1 MRNCQRDLKIILRKL
16 KIYNLA
22 RKLLFLLPPEQS
34 QNISHFFLKLFSGLY
49 KSKQTRFSVKGL
61 KIKNR
66 LGLAAGL
73 DKNARLINE
82 FDNIGFG
89 FVEVG
94 TITPKPQY
102 GNPKPR
108 IKRLISNES
117 LLNSLGFPNE
127 GVATIKPRLQKVR
140 DDICLG
146 VNIGP
151 NKDTVPQE
159 IVNDYLFCYRE
170 VFKYADFVTMNIS
183 SPNTPNLRSLHN
195 IENFK
200 SVIDAILNERSK
212 HQKQP
217 KIFIK
222 ISPDEESKTYK
233 DLIET
238 INDSA
243 IDGVVISNTSDNQSL
258 KESLKVGHLPGGIS
272 GKSLKNSANKIL
284 KEIKTII
291 NQEKIIVAVG
301 GIFDVDSY
309 NEKFELGAD
318 LVQMYTGLIYEGPN
332 LVKRIV
338 KNDKQIS
345 SNS

>member
-1 MRNCQRDLKIILRKL
+1 MRKL
-16 KIYNLA
+16 KIYKLA

-49 KSKQTRFSVKGL
+49 KSKQTHLFVKGL
-61 KIKNR
+61 RVKNR

-94 TITPKPQY
+94 TVTPKAQY

-108 IKRLISNES
+108 IKRLISHES

-127 GVATIKPRLQKVR
+127 GVRSIKSRLKKVS

-151 NKDTVPQE
+151 NKDTAPEKV
-159 IVNDYLFCYRE
+159 INDYLLCYEE
-170 VFKYADFVTMNIS
+170 VFEYADFVTINIS

-195 IENFK
+195 AENFK
-200 SVIDAILNERSK
+200 AVIDAILSERNR
-212 HQKQP
+212 HQKKP
-217 KIFIK
+217 KVFIK
-222 ISPDEESKTYK
+222 ISPDEESKTYTN
-233 DLIET
+233 LIET
-238 INDSA
+238 VNNSA
-243 IDGVVISNTSDNQSL
+243 IDGVIISNTSNNQNLKKSL
-258 KESLKVGHLPGGIS
+258 NVAHLPGGIS
-272 GKSLKNSANKIL
+272 GKSLKNSSNKIL
-284 KEIKTII
+284 KEIKTMI
-291 NQEKIIVAVG
+291 NKEKIIVAVG

>member
-1 MRNCQRDLKIILRKL
+1 MRKL
-16 KIYNLA
+16 KIYKLA

-49 KSKQTRFSVKGL
+49 KSKQTHLFVKGL
-61 KIKNR
+61 RVKNR

-89 FVEVG
+89 FIEVG
-94 TITPKPQY
+94 TVTPKAQY

-108 IKRLISNES
+108 IKRLISHES

-127 GVATIKPRLQKVR
+127 GVRSIKSRLKKVSG
-140 DDICLG
+140 DICLG

-151 NKDTVPQE
+151 NKDTVPE
-159 IVNDYLFCYRE
+159 EVINDYLLCYEE
-170 VFKYADFVTMNIS
+170 VFEYADFVTINIS
-183 SPNTPNLRSLHN
+183 SPNTPNLRSLHKV
-195 IENFK
+195 EKFK
-200 SVIDAILNERSK
+200 AVIDAILSERNR
-212 HQKQP
+212 HQKKP
-217 KIFIK
+217 KVFIK
-222 ISPDEESKTYK
+222 ISPDEEFKTYTN
-233 DLIET
+233 LIET
-238 INDSA
+238 INNSA
-243 IDGVVISNTSDNQSL
+243 IDGVIISNTSNNQNLKKSL
-258 KESLKVGHLPGGIS
+258 NVAHLPGGIS
-272 GKSLKNSANKIL
+272 GKSLKNSSNKIL
-284 KEIKTII
+284 KEIKTMI
-291 NQEKIIVAVG
+291 NKEKIIVAVG

-318 LVQMYTGLIYEGPN
+318 LVQMYTGFIYEGPN

-338 KNDKQIS
+338 KNDNQIS

>member
-1 MRNCQRDLKIILRKL
+1 MRKL
-16 KIYNLA
+16 KIYKLA

-49 KSKQTRFSVKGL
+49 KSKQTHLFVKGL
-61 KIKNR
+61 RVKNR

-94 TITPKPQY
+94 TVTPKAQY

-108 IKRLISNES
+108 IKRLITHES

-127 GVATIKPRLQKVR
+127 GVRSIKSRLKEVSG
-140 DDICLG
+140 DICLG

-151 NKDTVPQE
+151 NKDTAPEEV
-159 IVNDYLFCYRE
+159 INDYLLCYEE
-170 VFKYADFVTMNIS
+170 VFEYADFVTINIS

-195 IENFK
+195 AENFK
-200 SVIDAILNERSK
+200 AMIDAILSERNR
-212 HQKQP
+212 HQKKP
-217 KIFIK
+217 KVFIK
-222 ISPDEESKTYK
+222 ISPDEESKTYTN
-233 DLIET
+233 LIET
-238 INDSA
+238 INNSA
-243 IDGVVISNTSDNQSL
+243 IDGVIISNTSNNQNLKKSL
-258 KESLKVGHLPGGIS
+258 NVAHLPGGIS
-272 GKSLKNSANKIL
+272 GKSLKNSSNKIL
-284 KEIKTII
+284 KEIKTMI
-291 NQEKIIVAVG
+291 NKEKIIVAVG

>member
-1 MRNCQRDLKIILRKL
+1 MRKL
-16 KIYNLA
+16 KIYKLA

-49 KSKQTRFSVKGL
+49 KSKQTHLFVKGL
-61 KIKNR
+61 RVKNR

-94 TITPKPQY
+94 TITPKAQY

-108 IKRLISNES
+108 IKRLISHES

-127 GVATIKPRLQKVR
+127 GVRSIKSRLKKVSG
-140 DDICLG
+140 DICLG

-151 NKDTVPQE
+151 NKDTLPEEV
-159 IVNDYLFCYRE
+159 INDYLLCYEE
-170 VFKYADFVTMNIS
+170 VFEYADFVTINIS

-195 IENFK
+195 AENFK
-200 SVIDAILNERSK
+200 AVIDAILNERNR
-212 HQKQP
+212 HQKKP
-217 KIFIK
+217 KVFIK
-222 ISPDEESKTYK
+222 ISPDEESKTYTN
-233 DLIET
+233 LIET
-238 INDSA
+238 INNSA
-243 IDGVVISNTSDNQSL
+243 IDGVIISNTSNNQNLKKSL
-258 KESLKVGHLPGGIS
+258 NVAHLPGGIS
-272 GKSLKNSANKIL
+272 GKSLKNSSNKIL
-284 KEIKTII
+284 KEIKTMI
-291 NQEKIIVAVG
+291 NKEKIIVAVG

-332 LVKRIV
+332 LVKRII
-338 KNDKQIS
+338 KNDNQIS

>member
-1 MRNCQRDLKIILRKL
+1 MRKL
-16 KIYNLA
+16 KIYKLA

-49 KSKQTRFSVKGL
+49 KSKQTHLFVKGL
-61 KIKNR
+61 RVKNR

-94 TITPKPQY
+94 TVTPKAQY

-108 IKRLISNES
+108 IKRLISHES

-127 GVATIKPRLQKVR
+127 GVRSIKSRLKKVSG
-140 DDICLG
+140 DICLG

-151 NKDTVPQE
+151 NKDTVPE
-159 IVNDYLFCYRE
+159 EVINDYLLCYEE
-170 VFKYADFVTMNIS
+170 VFEYADFVTINIS

-195 IENFK
+195 AENFK
-200 SVIDAILNERSK
+200 AVIDAILSERNR
-212 HQKQP
+212 HQKKP
-217 KIFIK
+217 KVFIK
-222 ISPDEESKTYK
+222 ISPDEESKTYTN
-233 DLIET
+233 LIET
-238 INDSA
+238 INNSA
-243 IDGVVISNTSDNQSL
+243 IDGVIISNTSNNQNLKKSL
-258 KESLKVGHLPGGIS
+258 NVAHLPGGIS
-272 GKSLKNSANKIL
+272 GKSLKNSSNKIL
-284 KEIKTII
+284 KEIKTMI
-291 NQEKIIVAVG
+291 NKEKIIVAVG

-318 LVQMYTGLIYEGPN
+318 LVQMYTGFIYEGPN

-338 KNDKQIS
+338 KNDNQIS

>member
-1 MRNCQRDLKIILRKL
+1 MRKL
-16 KIYNLA
+16 KIYKLA

-49 KSKQTRFSVKGL
+49 KSKQTHLYVKGL
-61 KIKNR
+61 RVKNR

-94 TITPKPQY
+94 TITPKAQY

-108 IKRLISNES
+108 IKRLVSHES

-127 GVATIKPRLQKVR
+127 GVRSIKSRLKKVSG
-140 DDICLG
+140 DICLG

-151 NKDTVPQE
+151 NKDTVPE
-159 IVNDYLFCYRE
+159 EVINDYLLCYEE
-170 VFKYADFVTMNIS
+170 VFEYADFVTINIS

-200 SVIDAILNERSK
+200 AVINAILSERNR
-212 HQKQP
+212 HQKKP

-222 ISPDEESKTYK
+222 ISPDEESKTYIN
-233 DLIET
+233 LIEI
-238 INDSA
+238 INNSE
-243 IDGVVISNTSDNQSL
+243 IDGVIISNTSNNQNLKKSL
-258 KESLKVGHLPGGIS
+258 NVAHLPGGIS
-272 GKSLKNSANKIL
+272 GKSLKNSSNKIL
-284 KEIKTII
+284 KEIKTMI
-291 NQEKIIVAVG
+291 NKEKIIVAVG

>member
-1 MRNCQRDLKIILRKL
+1 
-16 KIYNLA
+16 
-22 RKLLFLLPPEQS
+22 
-34 QNISHFFLKLFSGLY
+34 
-49 KSKQTRFSVKGL
+49 VKGL
-61 KIKNR
+61 RVKNR

-94 TITPKPQY
+94 TITPKAQY

-108 IKRLISNES
+108 IKRLISHES

-127 GVATIKPRLQKVR
+127 GVRSIKSRLKKVSG
-140 DDICLG
+140 DICLG

-151 NKDTVPQE
+151 NKDTLPEEV
-159 IVNDYLFCYRE
+159 INDYLLCYEE
-170 VFKYADFVTMNIS
+170 VFEYADFVTINIS

-195 IENFK
+195 AENFK
-200 SVIDAILNERSK
+200 AVIDAILNERNR
-212 HQKQP
+212 HQKKP
-217 KIFIK
+217 KVFIK
-222 ISPDEESKTYK
+222 ISPDEESKTYTN
-233 DLIET
+233 LIET

-243 IDGVVISNTSDNQSL
+243 IDGVIISNTSNNQNLKKSL
-258 KESLKVGHLPGGIS
+258 NVAHLPGGIS
-272 GKSLKNSANKIL
+272 GKSLKNSSNKIL
-284 KEIKTII
+284 KEIKTMI
-291 NQEKIIVAVG
+291 NKEKIIVAVG

>member
-1 MRNCQRDLKIILRKL
+1 MRKL
-16 KIYNLA
+16 KIYKLA

-49 KSKQTRFSVKGL
+49 KSKQTHLFVKGL
-61 KIKNR
+61 RVKNR

-94 TITPKPQY
+94 TVTPKAQY

-108 IKRLISNES
+108 IKRLISHES

-127 GVATIKPRLQKVR
+127 GVRSIKSRLKKVSG
-140 DDICLG
+140 DICLG

-151 NKDTVPQE
+151 NKDTVPE
-159 IVNDYLFCYRE
+159 KVINDYLLCYEE
-170 VFKYADFVTMNIS
+170 VFEYADFVTINIS

-195 IENFK
+195 AENFK
-200 SVIDAILNERSK
+200 AVIDAILSERNR
-212 HQKQP
+212 HQKKP
-217 KIFIK
+217 KVFIK
-222 ISPDEESKTYK
+222 ISPDEESKTYTN
-233 DLIET
+233 LIET
-238 INDSA
+238 INNSE
-243 IDGVVISNTSDNQSL
+243 IDGVIISNTSNNQNLKKSL
-258 KESLKVGHLPGGIS
+258 NVAHLPGGIS
-272 GKSLKNSANKIL
+272 GKSLKNSSNKIL
-284 KEIKTII
+284 KEIKTMI
-291 NQEKIIVAVG
+291 NKEKIIVAVG

>member
-1 MRNCQRDLKIILRKL
+1 MRKL
-16 KIYNLA
+16 KIYKLA

-49 KSKQTRFSVKGL
+49 KSKQTHLFVKGL
-61 KIKNR
+61 RVKNR

-94 TITPKPQY
+94 TVTPKAQY

-108 IKRLISNES
+108 IKRLISHES

-127 GVATIKPRLQKVR
+127 GVRSIKSRLKKVSG
-140 DDICLG
+140 DICLG

-151 NKDTVPQE
+151 NKDTVPE
-159 IVNDYLFCYRE
+159 EVINDYLLCYEE
-170 VFKYADFVTMNIS
+170 VFEYADFVTINIS
-183 SPNTPNLRSLHN
+183 SPNTPNLRSLHSA
-195 IENFK
+195 ENFK
-200 SVIDAILNERSK
+200 AVIDAILSERNR
-212 HQKQP
+212 HQKKP
-217 KIFIK
+217 KVFIK
-222 ISPDEESKTYK
+222 ISPDEESKTYTN
-233 DLIET
+233 LIET
-238 INDSA
+238 INNSA
-243 IDGVVISNTSDNQSL
+243 IDGVIISNTSNNQNLKKSL
-258 KESLKVGHLPGGIS
+258 NVAHLPGGIS
-272 GKSLKNSANKIL
+272 GKSLKNSSNKIL
-284 KEIKTII
+284 KEIKTMI
-291 NQEKIIVAVG
+291 NKEKIIVAVG

>member
-1 MRNCQRDLKIILRKL
+1 MRKL

-127 GVATIKPRLQKVR
+127 GVSTIKPRLKKVR

-151 NKDTVPQE
+151 NKDTVSQE

-233 DLIET
+233 DLIEA

-243 IDGVVISNTSDNQSL
+243 IDGVVISNTSDNQNL

-338 KNDKQIS
+338 KNDNQIS

>member
-1 MRNCQRDLKIILRKL
+1 MRKL
-16 KIYNLA
+16 KIYKLA

-49 KSKQTRFSVKGL
+49 KSKQTHLFVKGL
-61 KIKNR
+61 RVKNR

-94 TITPKPQY
+94 TITPKAQY

-108 IKRLISNES
+108 IKRLISHES

-127 GVATIKPRLQKVR
+127 GVRSIKSRLKKVSG
-140 DDICLG
+140 DICLG

-151 NKDTVPQE
+151 NKDTLPEEV
-159 IVNDYLFCYRE
+159 INDYLLCYEE
-170 VFKYADFVTMNIS
+170 VFEYADFVTINIS

-195 IENFK
+195 AENFK
-200 SVIDAILNERSK
+200 AVIDAILNERNR
-212 HQKQP
+212 HQKKP
-217 KIFIK
+217 KVFIK
-222 ISPDEESKTYK
+222 ISPDEESKTYTN
-233 DLIET
+233 LIET

-243 IDGVVISNTSDNQSL
+243 IDGVIISNTSNNQNLKKSL
-258 KESLKVGHLPGGIS
+258 NVAHLPGGIS
-272 GKSLKNSANKIL
+272 GKSLKNSSNKIL
-284 KEIKTII
+284 KEIKTMI
-291 NQEKIIVAVG
+291 NKEKIIVAVG

>member
-1 MRNCQRDLKIILRKL
+1 MRKL
-16 KIYNLA
+16 KIYKLA

-49 KSKQTRFSVKGL
+49 KSKQTHLFVKGL
-61 KIKNR
+61 RVKNR

-94 TITPKPQY
+94 TVTPKAQY

-108 IKRLISNES
+108 IKRLISHES

-127 GVATIKPRLQKVR
+127 GVRSIKSRLKKVS

-151 NKDTVPQE
+151 NKDTAPEEV
-159 IVNDYLFCYRE
+159 INDYLLCYEE
-170 VFKYADFVTMNIS
+170 VFEYADFVTINIS

-195 IENFK
+195 AENFK
-200 SVIDAILNERSK
+200 AVIDAILSERNR
-212 HQKQP
+212 HQKKP
-217 KIFIK
+217 KVFIK
-222 ISPDEESKTYK
+222 ISPDEESKTYTN
-233 DLIET
+233 LIET
-238 INDSA
+238 INNSA
-243 IDGVVISNTSDNQSL
+243 IDGVIISNTSNNQNLKKSL
-258 KESLKVGHLPGGIS
+258 NVAHLPGGIS
-272 GKSLKNSANKIL
+272 GKSLKNSSNKIL
-284 KEIKTII
+284 KEIRTMI
-291 NQEKIIVAVG
+291 NKEKIIVAVG

>member
-1 MRNCQRDLKIILRKL
+1 MR
-16 KIYNLA
+16 
-22 RKLLFLLPPEQS
+22 
-34 QNISHFFLKLFSGLY
+34 
-49 KSKQTRFSVKGL
+49 
-61 KIKNR
+61 IKNR

-89 FVEVG
+89 FIEVG
-94 TITPKPQY
+94 TITPKAQY

-127 GVATIKPRLQKVR
+127 GVKAIKSRLKKVSE
-140 DDICLG
+140 DICLG

-151 NKDTVPQE
+151 NKETALE
-159 IVNDYLFCYRE
+159 GLVNDYLLCYEE
-170 VFKYADFVTMNIS
+170 VFEYADFVTINIS

-200 SVIDAILNERSK
+200 AVINAILSERNK
-212 HQKQP
+212 HQKKP
-217 KIFIK
+217 KVFIK
-222 ISPDEESKTYK
+222 ISPDEQSNIYK

-238 INDSA
+238 INNSE
-243 IDGVVISNTSDNQSL
+243 IDGVIISNTSNSQNL
-258 KESLKVGHLPGGIS
+258 KESLNVGHLPGGIS
-272 GKSLKNSANKIL
+272 GKSLKNSSNKIL
-284 KEIKTII
+284 KEIKTMI
-291 NQEKIIVAVG
+291 NEEKIIVAVG

>member
-1 MRNCQRDLKIILRKL
+1 MRKL

>member
-1 MRNCQRDLKIILRKL
+1 MRKL
-16 KIYNLA
+16 KIYKLA

-49 KSKQTRFSVKGL
+49 KSKQTHLFVKGL
-61 KIKNR
+61 RVKNR

-94 TITPKPQY
+94 TVTPKAQY

-108 IKRLISNES
+108 IKRLISHES
-117 LLNSLGFPNE
+117 LLNSLGFPND
-127 GVATIKPRLQKVR
+127 GVRSIKSRLKKVS

-151 NKDTVPQE
+151 NKDTAPEEV
-159 IVNDYLFCYRE
+159 INDYLLCYEE
-170 VFKYADFVTMNIS
+170 VFEYADFVTINIS

-195 IENFK
+195 AENFK
-200 SVIDAILNERSK
+200 AVIDAILSERNR
-212 HQKQP
+212 HQKKP
-217 KIFIK
+217 KVFIK
-222 ISPDEESKTYK
+222 ISPDEESKTYTN
-233 DLIET
+233 LIET
-238 INDSA
+238 INNSA
-243 IDGVVISNTSDNQSL
+243 IDGVIISNTSNNQNLKKSL
-258 KESLKVGHLPGGIS
+258 NVAHLPGGIS
-272 GKSLKNSANKIL
+272 GKSLKNSSNKIL
-284 KEIKTII
+284 KEIKTMI
-291 NQEKIIVAVG
+291 NKEKIIVAVG

>member
-1 MRNCQRDLKIILRKL
+1 MRKL
-16 KIYNLA
+16 KIYKLA

-49 KSKQTRFSVKGL
+49 KSKQTHFFVKGL
-61 KIKNR
+61 RVKNR

-94 TITPKPQY
+94 TVTPKAQY

-108 IKRLISNES
+108 IKRLISHES

-127 GVATIKPRLQKVR
+127 GVRSIKSRIKKASG
-140 DDICLG
+140 DICLG

-151 NKDTVPQE
+151 NKNTVPE
-159 IVNDYLFCYRE
+159 EVINDYLLCYEE
-170 VFKYADFVTMNIS
+170 VFEYADFVTINIS

-195 IENFK
+195 AENFK
-200 SVIDAILNERSK
+200 AVIDAILSERNR
-212 HQKQP
+212 HQKKP
-217 KIFIK
+217 KVFIK
-222 ISPDEESKTYK
+222 ISPDEESKTYTNI
-233 DLIET
+233 IET
-238 INDSA
+238 INNSA
-243 IDGVVISNTSDNQSL
+243 IDGVIISNTSNNQNLKKSL
-258 KESLKVGHLPGGIS
+258 NVAHLPGGIS
-272 GKSLKNSANKIL
+272 GKSLKNSSNKIL
-284 KEIKTII
+284 KEIKTMI
-291 NQEKIIVAVG
+291 NKEKIIVAVG

>member
-1 MRNCQRDLKIILRKL
+1 M
-16 KIYNLA
+16 
-22 RKLLFLLPPEQS
+22 
-34 QNISHFFLKLFSGLY
+34 
-49 KSKQTRFSVKGL
+49 KGL
-61 KIKNR
+61 RVKNR

-94 TITPKPQY
+94 TITPKAQY

-108 IKRLISNES
+108 IKRLISHES

-127 GVATIKPRLQKVR
+127 GVRSIKSRLKKVSG
-140 DDICLG
+140 DICLG

-151 NKDTVPQE
+151 NKDTVPE
-159 IVNDYLFCYRE
+159 KVINDYLLCYEE
-170 VFKYADFVTMNIS
+170 VFEYADFVTINIS

-195 IENFK
+195 AENFK
-200 SVIDAILNERSK
+200 AVIDAILGERNR
-212 HQKQP
+212 HQKKP
-217 KIFIK
+217 KVFIK
-222 ISPDEESKTYK
+222 ISPDEESKTYTN
-233 DLIET
+233 LIET
-238 INDSA
+238 INNSA
-243 IDGVVISNTSDNQSL
+243 IDGVIISNTSNNQNLKKSL
-258 KESLKVGHLPGGIS
+258 NVAHLPGGIS
-272 GKSLKNSANKIL
+272 GKSLKNSSNKIL
-284 KEIKTII
+284 KEIKTMI
-291 NQEKIIVAVG
+291 NKEKIIVAVG

>member
-1 MRNCQRDLKIILRKL
+1 MR
-16 KIYNLA
+16 
-22 RKLLFLLPPEQS
+22 
-34 QNISHFFLKLFSGLY
+34 
-49 KSKQTRFSVKGL
+49 
-61 KIKNR
+61 IKNR

-89 FVEVG
+89 FIEVG
-94 TITPKPQY
+94 TITPKAQY

-127 GVATIKPRLQKVR
+127 GVKAIKSRLKKVSE
-140 DDICLG
+140 DICLG

-151 NKDTVPQE
+151 NKETAPE
-159 IVNDYLFCYRE
+159 ELVNDYLLCYKE
-170 VFKYADFVTMNIS
+170 VFEYADFVTLNIS

-200 SVIDAILNERSK
+200 AVINAILSERNK
-212 HQKQP
+212 HQKKP
-217 KIFIK
+217 KVFIK
-222 ISPDEESKTYK
+222 ISPDEQSNIYK

-238 INDSA
+238 INNSE
-243 IDGVVISNTSDNQSL
+243 IDGVIISNTSNSQNL
-258 KESLKVGHLPGGIS
+258 KESLNVGHLPGGIS
-272 GKSLKNSANKIL
+272 GKSLKNSSNKIL
-284 KEIKTII
+284 KEIKTMI
-291 NQEKIIVAVG
+291 NEEKIIVAVG

>member
-1 MRNCQRDLKIILRKL
+1 M
-16 KIYNLA
+16 
-22 RKLLFLLPPEQS
+22 
-34 QNISHFFLKLFSGLY
+34 
-49 KSKQTRFSVKGL
+49 KGL
-61 KIKNR
+61 RVKNR

-94 TITPKPQY
+94 TITPKAQY

-108 IKRLISNES
+108 IKRLISHES

-127 GVATIKPRLQKVR
+127 GVRSIKSRLKKVSG
-140 DDICLG
+140 DICLG

-151 NKDTVPQE
+151 NKDTAPEEV
-159 IVNDYLFCYRE
+159 INDYLLCYEE
-170 VFKYADFVTMNIS
+170 VFEYADFVTINIS

-200 SVIDAILNERSK
+200 AVINAILSERNK
-212 HQKQP
+212 HQKKP
-217 KIFIK
+217 KVFIK
-222 ISPDEESKTYK
+222 ISPDEQSNIYK

-238 INDSA
+238 INNSE
-243 IDGVVISNTSDNQSL
+243 IDGVIISNTSNSQNL
-258 KESLKVGHLPGGIS
+258 KESLNVGHLPGGIS
-272 GKSLKNSANKIL
+272 GKSLKNSSNKIL
-284 KEIKTII
+284 KEIKTMI
-291 NQEKIIVAVG
+291 NEEKIIVAVG

>member
-1 MRNCQRDLKIILRKL
+1 MRKL

-258 KESLKVGHLPGGIS
+258 KESLKVGHLPCLLYTS
-272 GKSLKNSANKIL
+272 PSPRDLSSSRMPSSA
-284 KEIKTII
+284 
-291 NQEKIIVAVG
+291 
-301 GIFDVDSY
+301 
-309 NEKFELGAD
+309 
-318 LVQMYTGLIYEGPN
+318 
-332 LVKRIV
+332 
-338 KNDKQIS
+338 
-345 SNS
+345 

>member
-1 MRNCQRDLKIILRKL
+1 MRKL

-151 NKDTVPQE
+151 NKDTVSQE

-222 ISPDEESKTYK
+222 LSPDEESKTYK

-243 IDGVVISNTSDNQSL
+243 IDGVVISNTSDNQNL

-338 KNDKQIS
+338 KNDNQIS

>member
-1 MRNCQRDLKIILRKL
+1 MRKL

-151 NKDTVPQE
+151 NKDTVSQE

-332 LVKRIV
+332 LVKRII
-338 KNDKQIS
+338 KNDNQIS

>member
-1 MRNCQRDLKIILRKL
+1 M
-16 KIYNLA
+16 
-22 RKLLFLLPPEQS
+22 
-34 QNISHFFLKLFSGLY
+34 
-49 KSKQTRFSVKGL
+49 KGL
-61 KIKNR
+61 RVKNR

-94 TITPKPQY
+94 TITPKAQY

-108 IKRLISNES
+108 IKRLISHES

-127 GVATIKPRLQKVR
+127 GVRSIKSRLKKVSG
-140 DDICLG
+140 DICLG

-151 NKDTVPQE
+151 NKDTVPE
-159 IVNDYLFCYRE
+159 KVINDYLLCYEE
-170 VFKYADFVTMNIS
+170 VFEYADFVTINIS

-195 IENFK
+195 AENFK
-200 SVIDAILNERSK
+200 AVIDAILSERNR
-212 HQKQP
+212 HQKKP
-217 KIFIK
+217 KVFIK
-222 ISPDEESKTYK
+222 ISPDEESKTYTN
-233 DLIET
+233 LIET
-238 INDSA
+238 INNSA
-243 IDGVVISNTSDNQSL
+243 IDGVIISNTSNNQNLKKSL
-258 KESLKVGHLPGGIS
+258 NVAHLPGGIS
-272 GKSLKNSANKIL
+272 GKSLKNSSNKIL
-284 KEIKTII
+284 EEIKTMI
-291 NQEKIIVAVG
+291 NKEKIIVAVG

>member
-1 MRNCQRDLKIILRKL
+1 MRKL

-195 IENFK
+195 IESFK

-243 IDGVVISNTSDNQSL
+243 IDGVVISNTSDNQNL

>member
-1 MRNCQRDLKIILRKL
+1 MRKL
-16 KIYNLA
+16 KIYKLA
-22 RKLLFLLPPEQS
+22 RKLLFLLPPEHS
-34 QNISHFFLKLFSGLY
+34 QNISHLFLKLFSGLY
-49 KSKQTRFSVKGL
+49 KSKQTHLFVKGL
-61 KIKNR
+61 RVKNR

-94 TITPKPQY
+94 TITPKAQY

-108 IKRLISNES
+108 IKRLISHES

-127 GVATIKPRLQKVR
+127 GVRSIKSRLKKVSG
-140 DDICLG
+140 DICLG

-151 NKDTVPQE
+151 NKDTVPE
-159 IVNDYLFCYRE
+159 EVINDYLLCYEE
-170 VFKYADFVTMNIS
+170 VFEYADFVTINIS

-195 IENFK
+195 AENFK
-200 SVIDAILNERSK
+200 AVIDAILSERNR
-212 HQKQP
+212 HQKKP
-217 KIFIK
+217 KVFIK
-222 ISPDEESKTYK
+222 ISPDEESKTYTN
-233 DLIET
+233 LIET
-238 INDSA
+238 INNSA
-243 IDGVVISNTSDNQSL
+243 IDGVIISNTSNNQNLKKSL
-258 KESLKVGHLPGGIS
+258 NVAHLPGGIS
-272 GKSLKNSANKIL
+272 GKSLKNSSNKIL
-284 KEIKTII
+284 KEIKTMI
-291 NQEKIIVAVG
+291 NKEKIIVAVG

>member
-1 MRNCQRDLKIILRKL
+1 LRKL
-16 KIYNLA
+16 KIYKLA
-22 RKLLFLLPPEQS
+22 RKILFLLPPEQS
-34 QNISHFFLKLFSGLY
+34 QNISHFFLKLFSGLF
-49 KSKQTRFSVKGL
+49 KSKQTHLFVKGL
-61 KIKNR
+61 RVKNR

-94 TITPKPQY
+94 TITPKAQY

-108 IKRLISNES
+108 IKRLISHES

-127 GVATIKPRLQKVR
+127 GVRSIKSRLKKVSG
-140 DDICLG
+140 DICLG

-151 NKDTVPQE
+151 NKDTVPE
-159 IVNDYLFCYRE
+159 EVINDYLLCYEE
-170 VFKYADFVTMNIS
+170 VFEYADFVTINIS

-195 IENFK
+195 AENFK
-200 SVIDAILNERSK
+200 AVIDAILSERNR
-212 HQKQP
+212 HQKKP
-217 KIFIK
+217 KVFIK
-222 ISPDEESKTYK
+222 ISPDEESKTYTN
-233 DLIET
+233 LIET
-238 INDSA
+238 INNSA
-243 IDGVVISNTSDNQSL
+243 IDGVIISNTSNNQNLKKSL
-258 KESLKVGHLPGGIS
+258 NVAHLPGGIS
-272 GKSLKNSANKIL
+272 GKSLKNSSNKIL
-284 KEIKTII
+284 KEIKTMI
-291 NQEKIIVAVG
+291 NKEKIIVAVG

>member
-1 MRNCQRDLKIILRKL
+1 MRKL

-108 IKRLISNES
+108 IKRLISHES

-243 IDGVVISNTSDNQSL
+243 IDGVVISNTSDNQNL

-338 KNDKQIS
+338 KNDNQIS

>member
-1 MRNCQRDLKIILRKL
+1 M
-16 KIYNLA
+16 
-22 RKLLFLLPPEQS
+22 
-34 QNISHFFLKLFSGLY
+34 
-49 KSKQTRFSVKGL
+49 KGL
-61 KIKNR
+61 RVKNR

-94 TITPKPQY
+94 TVTPKAQY

-108 IKRLISNES
+108 IKRLISHES

-127 GVATIKPRLQKVR
+127 GVRSIKSRLKKVSG
-140 DDICLG
+140 DICLG

-151 NKDTVPQE
+151 NKDTVPE
-159 IVNDYLFCYRE
+159 KVINDYLLCYEE
-170 VFKYADFVTMNIS
+170 VFEYADFVTINIS

-195 IENFK
+195 AENFK
-200 SVIDAILNERSK
+200 AVIDAILSERNR
-212 HQKQP
+212 HQKKP
-217 KIFIK
+217 KVFIK
-222 ISPDEESKTYK
+222 ISPDEESKTYTN
-233 DLIET
+233 LIEI
-238 INDSA
+238 INNSA
-243 IDGVVISNTSDNQSL
+243 IDGVIISNTSNNQNLKKSL
-258 KESLKVGHLPGGIS
+258 NVAHLPGGIS
-272 GKSLKNSANKIL
+272 GKSLKKSSNKIL
-284 KEIKTII
+284 KEIKTMI
-291 NQEKIIVAVG
+291 NKEKIIVAVG

>member
-1 MRNCQRDLKIILRKL
+1 M
-16 KIYNLA
+16 
-22 RKLLFLLPPEQS
+22 
-34 QNISHFFLKLFSGLY
+34 
-49 KSKQTRFSVKGL
+49 KGL
-61 KIKNR
+61 RVKNR

-94 TITPKPQY
+94 TVTPKAQY

-108 IKRLISNES
+108 IKRLISHES

-127 GVATIKPRLQKVR
+127 GVRSIKSRLKKVSG
-140 DDICLG
+140 DICLG

-151 NKDTVPQE
+151 NKDTVPE
-159 IVNDYLFCYRE
+159 EVINDYLLCYEE
-170 VFKYADFVTMNIS
+170 VFEYADFVTINIS

-195 IENFK
+195 AENFK
-200 SVIDAILNERSK
+200 AVIDAILSERNR
-212 HQKQP
+212 HQKKP
-217 KIFIK
+217 KVLIK
-222 ISPDEESKTYK
+222 ISPDEESKTYTN
-233 DLIET
+233 LIET
-238 INDSA
+238 VNNSA
-243 IDGVVISNTSDNQSL
+243 IDGVIISNTSNNQNLKKSL
-258 KESLKVGHLPGGIS
+258 NVAHLPGGIS
-272 GKSLKNSANKIL
+272 GKSLKNSSNKIL
-284 KEIKTII
+284 KEIKTMI
-291 NQEKIIVAVG
+291 NKEKIIVAVG

>member
-1 MRNCQRDLKIILRKL
+1 MRKL
-16 KIYNLA
+16 KIYKLA

-34 QNISHFFLKLFSGLY
+34 QNISHFFLKLLSGLY
-49 KSKQTRFSVKGL
+49 KSKQTHLFVKGL
-61 KIKNR
+61 RVKNR

-94 TITPKPQY
+94 TITPKAQY

-108 IKRLISNES
+108 IKRLISHES
-117 LLNSLGFPNE
+117 LLNSLGFPNQ
-127 GVATIKPRLQKVR
+127 GLRSIKSRLKKVSG
-140 DDICLG
+140 DICLG

-151 NKDTVPQE
+151 NKDTVPE
-159 IVNDYLFCYRE
+159 EVINDYLLCYEE
-170 VFKYADFVTMNIS
+170 VFEYADFVTINIS

-195 IENFK
+195 AENFK
-200 SVIDAILNERSK
+200 AVIDAILSERNR
-212 HQKQP
+212 HQKKP
-217 KIFIK
+217 KVFIK
-222 ISPDEESKTYK
+222 ISPDEESKTYTN
-233 DLIET
+233 LIET
-238 INDSA
+238 INNSA
-243 IDGVVISNTSDNQSL
+243 IDGVIISNTSNNQNLKKSL
-258 KESLKVGHLPGGIS
+258 NVAHLPGGIS
-272 GKSLKNSANKIL
+272 GKSLKNSSNKIL
-284 KEIKTII
+284 KEIKTMI
-291 NQEKIIVAVG
+291 NKEKIIVAVG

>member
-1 MRNCQRDLKIILRKL
+1 M
-16 KIYNLA
+16 
-22 RKLLFLLPPEQS
+22 
-34 QNISHFFLKLFSGLY
+34 
-49 KSKQTRFSVKGL
+49 KGL
-61 KIKNR
+61 RVKNR

-94 TITPKPQY
+94 TVTPKAQY

-108 IKRLISNES
+108 IKRLISHES

-127 GVATIKPRLQKVR
+127 GVRSIKSRLKKVSG
-140 DDICLG
+140 DICLG

-151 NKDTVPQE
+151 NKDTVPE
-159 IVNDYLFCYRE
+159 EVINDYLLCYEE
-170 VFKYADFVTMNIS
+170 VFEYADFVTINIS
-183 SPNTPNLRSLHN
+183 SPNTPNLRNLHKV
-195 IENFK
+195 EKFK
-200 SVIDAILNERSK
+200 AVIDAILSERNR
-212 HQKQP
+212 HQKKP
-217 KIFIK
+217 KVFIK
-222 ISPDEESKTYK
+222 ISPDEESKTYT
-233 DLIET
+233 DVIET
-238 INDSA
+238 INNSA
-243 IDGVVISNTSDNQSL
+243 IDGVIISNTSNNQNLKKSL
-258 KESLKVGHLPGGIS
+258 NVAHLPGGIS
-272 GKSLKNSANKIL
+272 GKSLKNSSNKIL
-284 KEIKTII
+284 KEIKTMI
-291 NQEKIIVAVG
+291 NKEKIIVAVG

>member
-1 MRNCQRDLKIILRKL
+1 MRKL
-16 KIYNLA
+16 KIYKLA

-49 KSKQTRFSVKGL
+49 KSKQTHLFVKGL
-61 KIKNR
+61 RVKNR

-94 TITPKPQY
+94 TVTPKAQY

-108 IKRLISNES
+108 IKRLISHES

-127 GVATIKPRLQKVR
+127 GVRSIKSRLKKVSG
-140 DDICLG
+140 DICLG

-151 NKDTVPQE
+151 NKDTVPE
-159 IVNDYLFCYRE
+159 EVINDYLLCYEE
-170 VFKYADFVTMNIS
+170 VFEYADFVTINIS
-183 SPNTPNLRSLHN
+183 SPNTPNLRSLHKV
-195 IENFK
+195 EKFK
-200 SVIDAILNERSK
+200 AVIDAILSERNR
-212 HQKQP
+212 HQKKP
-217 KIFIK
+217 KVFIK
-222 ISPDEESKTYK
+222 ISPDEEFKTYTN
-233 DLIET
+233 LIET
-238 INDSA
+238 INNSA
-243 IDGVVISNTSDNQSL
+243 IDGVIISNTSNNQNLKKSL
-258 KESLKVGHLPGGIS
+258 NVAHLPGGIS
-272 GKSLKNSANKIL
+272 GKSLKNSSNKIL
-284 KEIKTII
+284 KEIKTMI
-291 NQEKIIVAVG
+291 NKEKIIVAVG

-338 KNDKQIS
+338 KNDNQIS

>member
-1 MRNCQRDLKIILRKL
+1 MRKL
-16 KIYNLA
+16 KIYKLA

-49 KSKQTRFSVKGL
+49 KSKQTHLYVKGL
-61 KIKNR
+61 RVKNR

-94 TITPKPQY
+94 TITPKAQY

-108 IKRLISNES
+108 VKRLISDES

-127 GVATIKPRLQKVR
+127 GVKTIKSRLEKVS

-151 NKDTVPQE
+151 NKDTVPE
-159 IVNDYLFCYRE
+159 KIVNDYLLCYE
-170 VFKYADFVTMNIS
+170 KIFEHADFVTINIS

-200 SVIDAILNERSK
+200 AVINAILTERNK
-212 HQKQP
+212 HQKKP

-222 ISPDEESKTYK
+222 ISPDEEFNTYK

-238 INDSA
+238 INNSA
-243 IDGVVISNTSDNQSL
+243 IDGVIISNTSNNQNL
-258 KESLKVGHLPGGIS
+258 KESLNVAHLPGGIS

-284 KEIKTII
+284 KEIKTMI
-291 NQEKIIVAVG
+291 NEEKIIVAVG

>member
-1 MRNCQRDLKIILRKL
+1 MRKL
-16 KIYNLA
+16 KIYKLA

-49 KSKQTRFSVKGL
+49 KSKQTHLFVKGL
-61 KIKNR
+61 RVKNR

-94 TITPKPQY
+94 TVTPKAQY

-108 IKRLISNES
+108 IKRLISHES

-127 GVATIKPRLQKVR
+127 GVRSIKYRLKKVSG
-140 DDICLG
+140 DICLG

-151 NKDTVPQE
+151 NKDTVPE
-159 IVNDYLFCYRE
+159 EVINDYLLCYEE
-170 VFKYADFVTMNIS
+170 VFEYADFVTINIS

-195 IENFK
+195 AENFK
-200 SVIDAILNERSK
+200 AVIDAILNERNR
-212 HQKQP
+212 HQKKP
-217 KIFIK
+217 KVFIK
-222 ISPDEESKTYK
+222 ISPDEESKTYRN
-233 DLIET
+233 LIET
-238 INDSA
+238 INNSA
-243 IDGVVISNTSDNQSL
+243 IDGVIISNTSNNQNLKKSL
-258 KESLKVGHLPGGIS
+258 NVAHLPGGIS
-272 GKSLKNSANKIL
+272 GKSLKNSSNKIL
-284 KEIKTII
+284 KEIKTMI
-291 NQEKIIVAVG
+291 NKEKIIVAVG